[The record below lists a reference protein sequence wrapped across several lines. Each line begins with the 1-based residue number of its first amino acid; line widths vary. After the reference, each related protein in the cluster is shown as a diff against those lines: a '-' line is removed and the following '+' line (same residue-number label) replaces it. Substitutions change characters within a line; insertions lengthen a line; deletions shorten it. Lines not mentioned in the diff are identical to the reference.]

1 MNGRDHMARIAA
13 MRCIHCELSGQDQQG
28 RTYVHHIREGQG
40 MAQRAS
46 DYLTVPLC
54 YEHHQGI
61 NSVHGTRAYL
71 RISKLS
77 ELDLLAET
85 IARL

>member
-1 MNGRDHMARIAA
+1 MTGRDHMNRIAA
-13 MRCIHCELSGQDQQG
+13 MRCIHCELSGQEQQG

-54 YEHHQGI
+54 YEHHQGT
-61 NSVHGTRAYL
+61 NGVHGTRAYL